1 MLFCHP
7 DVRMLLSRGRC
18 CKHGGNK
25 GEVVENTW
33 RPYRRISERKQMQKS
48 RKFNS
53 TFFSLIIF
61 HSIFQRQFLLAITCR
76 IACNITDLFLR
87 QSKTAL

>member
-33 RPYRRISERKQMQKS
+33 RPYRRISERKQMQKKQKIQFHIFLPYNFS
-48 RKFNS
+48 FN
-53 TFFSLIIF
+53 FSAPIPLGYYM
-61 HSIFQRQFLLAITCR
+61 
-76 IACNITDLFLR
+76 
-87 QSKTAL
+87 